1 MGCIFRKEDYQL
13 LYEKEKD
20 RANAE
25 NARANTA
32 EQKIVE
38 LELNQQP
45 LRDAVNKTINSI
57 RSHKNDET
65 DKNVSNLKLL
75 LDQTASL
82 DQNFSLEEVNYLN
95 RIFFFFL

>member
-13 LYEKEKD
+13 LYEKEKA
-20 RANAE
+20 RANA
-25 NARANTA
+25 A

-45 LRDAVNKTINSI
+45 LRDAVNKTISSI